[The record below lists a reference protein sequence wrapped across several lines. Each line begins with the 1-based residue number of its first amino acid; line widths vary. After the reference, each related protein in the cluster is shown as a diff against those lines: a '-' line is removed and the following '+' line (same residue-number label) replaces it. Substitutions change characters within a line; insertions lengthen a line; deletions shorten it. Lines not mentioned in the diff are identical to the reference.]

1 MKVKKILNWLNEYE
15 NKKYE
20 DSIVDES
27 GFEIYEVDLEDDK
40 EKFVFKVDWDR
51 RGDSDIELISGNVD
65 NVDIDEEDMK
75 MFVMEN
81 RQFLCID
88 VCLLIVRKNQIYEV

>member
-1 MKVKKILNWLNEYE
+1 MKVKKLLCWMNEYE
-15 NKKYE
+15 NRMYE

-81 RQFLCID
+81 R
-88 VCLLIVRKNQIYEV
+88 

>member
-1 MKVKKILNWLNEYE
+1 MKVKKLLCWMNEYE

-65 NVDIDEEDMK
+65 NVDVDEEDMK

-81 RQFLCID
+81 R
-88 VCLLIVRKNQIYEV
+88 

>member
-15 NKKYE
+15 NKLYE
-20 DSIVDES
+20 DSICDES

-81 RQFLCID
+81 R
-88 VCLLIVRKNQIYEV
+88 

>member
-15 NKKYE
+15 NKKYK

-51 RGDSDIELISGNVD
+51 RGNSDIELISGNVD

-81 RQFLCID
+81 R
-88 VCLLIVRKNQIYEV
+88 

>member
-15 NKKYE
+15 NKLYE

-81 RQFLCID
+81 RS
-88 VCLLIVRKNQIYEV
+88 

>member
-1 MKVKKILNWLNEYE
+1 MKVKKLLCWMNEYE

-20 DSIVDES
+20 DNIVDES

-81 RQFLCID
+81 R
-88 VCLLIVRKNQIYEV
+88 

>member
-1 MKVKKILNWLNEYE
+1 MKIKKLLCWMNEYE

-20 DSIVDES
+20 DNIVDES

-65 NVDIDEEDMK
+65 NVDIDEEEMK
-75 MFVMEN
+75 IKCMEE
-81 RQFLCID
+81 R
-88 VCLLIVRKNQIYEV
+88 

>member
-15 NKKYE
+15 NKMYE

-40 EKFVFKVDWDR
+40 EKFVFKLDWSR
-51 RGDSDIELISGNVD
+51 RGDCDIELISGNID
-65 NVDIDEEDMK
+65 NVDVDEEDMK

-81 RQFLCID
+81 R
-88 VCLLIVRKNQIYEV
+88 

>member
-1 MKVKKILNWLNEYE
+1 MKVKKILSWLNEYE
-15 NKKYE
+15 NKMYE

-65 NVDIDEEDMK
+65 NVDVDEEDMK
-75 MFVMEN
+75 MFVMEE
-81 RQFLCID
+81 R
-88 VCLLIVRKNQIYEV
+88 

>member
-1 MKVKKILNWLNEYE
+1 MKVKKLLCWMNEYE
-15 NKKYE
+15 NKMYE
-20 DSIVDES
+20 DSICDES

-81 RQFLCID
+81 R
-88 VCLLIVRKNQIYEV
+88 

>member
-15 NKKYE
+15 NKMYE

-65 NVDIDEEDMK
+65 NVDVDEEDMK

-81 RQFLCID
+81 R
-88 VCLLIVRKNQIYEV
+88 

>member
-27 GFEIYEVDLEDDK
+27 GFEIYELDLEDDK
-40 EKFVFKVDWDR
+40 EKFVFKIDWDR

-81 RQFLCID
+81 RS
-88 VCLLIVRKNQIYEV
+88 

>member
-1 MKVKKILNWLNEYE
+1 MKVKKLLCWMNEYE

-51 RGDSDIELISGNVD
+51 WGDSDIELISGNVD

-81 RQFLCID
+81 RSW
-88 VCLLIVRKNQIYEV
+88 

>member
-15 NKKYE
+15 NKLYE

-27 GFEIYEVDLEDDK
+27 GFEIFEIDLEDDK

-81 RQFLCID
+81 R
-88 VCLLIVRKNQIYEV
+88 

>member
-1 MKVKKILNWLNEYE
+1 MKVKKILDWKNEYE
-15 NKKYE
+15 NKLYE

-27 GFEIYEVDLEDDK
+27 GFEIYELDLEDDK

-81 RQFLCID
+81 R
-88 VCLLIVRKNQIYEV
+88 

>member
-1 MKVKKILNWLNEYE
+1 MKVKKILNWLNKYE

-81 RQFLCID
+81 R
-88 VCLLIVRKNQIYEV
+88 

>member
-1 MKVKKILNWLNEYE
+1 MKVKKLLDWKNKYE
-15 NKKYE
+15 NKLYE
-20 DSIVDES
+20 DSICDES
-27 GFEIYEVDLEDDK
+27 GFEIFELDLEDDK
-40 EKFVFKVDWDR
+40 EKFVFRIDWDR

-81 RQFLCID
+81 RS
-88 VCLLIVRKNQIYEV
+88 

>member
-1 MKVKKILNWLNEYE
+1 MNEYE
-15 NKKYE
+15 NRMYE

-51 RGDSDIELISGNVD
+51 RGDSEIELISGNVD
-65 NVDIDEEDMK
+65 NVDVDEEDMK

-81 RQFLCID
+81 R
-88 VCLLIVRKNQIYEV
+88 